1 MPTLSSATDAKADR
15 TSAAFAMACSAEF
28 GFVLMCCRAER
39 NTRDAGV
46 WEFLAESAIPNVTN
60 WERVFELGE
69 HHGVLPAMHRV
80 LCVEGWEQF
89 GGILPDTVKTEVERR
104 FARLTRKNLRL
115 AAELIHV
122 LDRLDA
128 AGVAAIPHKGPV
140 LAEMIY
146 GDLTLRD
153 FSDLD
158 VLVRAADIPRAKE
171 ALAQIGYKPNV
182 ELSPQEER
190 AYLASGYEY
199 TLDGPAGKNLLEL
212 QWNFVPR
219 FFAVDFE
226 MDAVFARAQ
235 SGVVAGRPVRA
246 LGAEDLFLSMCVHA
260 AKHLW
265 GRLCWLRDLAA
276 VVKRVPM
283 DWARVR
289 TESKRLGVERILD
302 VSLALTHDLLGT
314 EAPKN
319 ENGSAAW
326 QVEAEVRKIATEIAR
341 HIPNAEEYSTESVDY
356 FRRMLRLR
364 ERSQDRWRF
373 ATRLLCTPSLGEWA
387 LVKLPEPLFPLYR
400 GVRLVRVSGRLLRVR
415 SSSASD

>member
-1 MPTLSSATDAKADR
+1 
-15 TSAAFAMACSAEF
+15 MACSAEF
-28 GFVLMCCRAER
+28 GFVLKCCRAER
-39 NTRDAGV
+39 NRRDASV

-60 WERVFELGE
+60 WERVFELAE
-69 HHGVLPAMHRV
+69 HHGVLPAMHRA
-80 LCVEGWEQF
+80 LCVEGRERF
-89 GGILPDTVKTEVERR
+89 GGILPGEVRTEVERR

-122 LDRLDA
+122 LDCLDA
-128 AGVAAIPHKGPV
+128 AGVAAIPHKGPL

-171 ALAQIGYKPNV
+171 ALSKIAYQPNV
-182 ELSPQEER
+182 ELSAAEER

-199 TLDGPAGKNLLEL
+199 TFDGPAGKNLLEI

-226 MDAVFARAQ
+226 MDAVFARA
-235 SGVVAGRPVRA
+235 GTGTVAGRGVRA
-246 LGAEDLFLSMCVHA
+246 LAAEDLFLSMCVHA

-276 VVKRVPM
+276 VVERVPM

-289 TESKRLGVERILD
+289 EESQRLGIERMVA
-302 VSLALTHDLLGT
+302 VSLALAGTLLGT
-314 EAPKN
+314 EI
-319 ENGSAAW
+319 SAAGARRLAG
-326 QVEAEVRKIATEIAR
+326 EHDAEVAAITAEVAQ
-341 HIPNAEEYSTESVDY
+341 HIPNAEEYSAESVDY
-356 FRRMLRLR
+356 FRWMLRLR
-364 ERSQDRWRF
+364 ERARDRWRF

-400 GVRLVRVSGRLLRVR
+400 GVRLVRVAGRLLRVR